1 MPNQDLIRV
10 LFVCMGN
17 ICRSPAAE
25 GIFSDIV
32 RQHGLTD
39 QFLVDSAGTIGYHSG
54 SPADRRMR
62 EAAKKRGLD
71 LTSRARQ
78 VTHSDLD
85 EFDWV
90 IAMDRQ
96 NLSDLQSVH
105 SKPSSQVRLLSS
117 FFESSAD
124 WPADVPDPYYGGD
137 EGFEYVL
144 DMLQSGCPKLLA
156 EILRT
161 NRI

>member
-1 MPNQDLIRV
+1 MPNQERNRV

-32 RQHGLTD
+32 RQQGLAD
-39 QFLVDSAGTIGYHSG
+39 QFLIDSAGTIGYHSG

-62 EAAKKRGLD
+62 AAAQKRGLE

-78 VTHSDLD
+78 VTHTDLD

-96 NLSDLQSVH
+96 NQSDLLALH
-105 SKPSSQVRLLSS
+105 SRPKSRVRLLSS
-117 FFESSAD
+117 FFESPTP
-124 WPADVPDPYYGGD
+124 WPVDVPDPYYGGE

-144 DMLQSGCPKLLA
+144 DMLQSGCPRLLA
-156 EILRT
+156 EIMSADRL
-161 NRI
+161 